1 MSSPNHLRHKPII
14 EIPDYESVDLK
25 FYPQRV
31 YTDAQAISIGF
42 SQFNN
47 AEITAKMWRKPN
59 NRWSRQSEEL
69 PLHRVL
75 DMAIF
80 IIENL
85 KTNTILP
92 LGTSISLDSKVAE
105 IENHY
110 RSKASEYDKRINEI
124 MSAIALHN
132 SKP

>member
-1 MSSPNHLRHKPII
+1 MNAPKNLSHKPII
-14 EIPDYESVDLK
+14 ELPNYDNIDLK
-25 FYPQRV
+25 FYAPRPN
-31 YTDAQAISIGF
+31 TDAQAISIGF

-47 AEITAKMWRKPN
+47 AEITAKMWRNPN

-92 LGTSISLDSKVAE
+92 QGTSIALHSKVAE

-110 RSKASEYDKRINEI
+110 RSKASEYDDRIKEI